1 MKFKEIITMDT
12 KPLDGYVRL
21 LTTTISMLLTII
33 LLFVTDPAKADSIT
47 QFVNALLIPAIPQIA
62 NIIFVIV
69 RTITDGQKITAK
81 KDLIL
86 AGVLPAAG
94 SGSTPP
100 QLPAP
105 RLNPAALATAPAA
118 PPYVPFDIG
127 AAIGAAEEQ
136 CRKDGVEVNPIS
148 RAFYFYPMVTR
159 FDLREVPRTERV
171 SEAKRLVDKAVDLFC
186 EAFKH
191 QTKLPKPP
199 TQVEAASYHTYMAKL
214 KKDYEKANGLTCSDT
229 TFEQLRNLISY
240 FNEIYAAQDGLAQLV
255 GKTVDFSIYGS
266 GAYTPT
272 QVGWD
277 YVKLL

>member
-1 MKFKEIITMDT
+1 METT
-12 KPLDGYVRL
+12 PLDGYKKIIVTI
-21 LTTTISMLLTII
+21 LTLIAGSLGLFIS
-33 LLFVTDPAKADSIT
+33 DPAKAQTIGR
-47 QFVNALLIPAIPQIA
+47 LLIDAIGPVAITLVGIIYTIVQGNIDKEKVKLNVIA
-62 NIIFVIV
+62 SAAKQSVENAVYPK
-69 RTITDGQKITAK
+69 TDGA
-81 KDLIL
+81 
-86 AGVLPAAG
+86 ASLPAA
-94 SGSTPP
+94 
-100 QLPAP
+100 AP
-105 RLNPAALATAPAA
+105 MVNPAALATAPAV
-118 PPYVPFDIG
+118 PPYTPFDIG
-127 AAIGAAEEQ
+127 AAVGAAEEQ

-148 RAFYFYPMVTR
+148 RAFYFYPFVTR

-199 TQVEAASYHTYMAKL
+199 TQLEAASYHTYMSKL

-240 FNEIYAAQDGLAQLV
+240 FNEIYAAQDGLAQLQ

>member
-1 MKFKEIITMDT
+1 MDT

-21 LTTTISMLLTII
+21 LTTTFSMLLTII
-33 LLFVTDPAKADSIT
+33 LLFVTDPAKAESIT

-81 KDLIL
+81 KELQL
-86 AGVLPAAG
+86 AGVLPVAT
-94 SGSTPP
+94 SGLAPA
-100 QLPAP
+100 QLPASVP
-105 RLNPAALATAPAA
+105 QVKQVNPAALATAPAA
-118 PPYVPFDIG
+118 APYIPFD
-127 AAIGAAEEQ
+127 IGAAEEQ

-159 FDLREVPRTERV
+159 FDLREVSRTERV

-186 EAFKH
+186 EAFKF

-214 KKDYEKANGLTCSDT
+214 KKEYEKANGLTCSDT

-240 FNEIYAAQDGLAQLV
+240 FNEIYAAQDGLSQLV

>member
-1 MKFKEIITMDT
+1 MDT

-21 LTTTISMLLTII
+21 LTTTISMVLTLI
-33 LLFVTDPAKADSIT
+33 LIFVTDPAKAESIT

-81 KDLIL
+81 KELQL
-86 AGVLPAAG
+86 AGVLPIAA
-94 SGSTPP
+94 SGSAPA
-100 QLPAP
+100 QLPVSP
-105 RLNPAALATAPAA
+105 QVRPINPAALATAPAA
-118 PPYVPFDIG
+118 APYIPFDIG
-127 AAIGAAEEQ
+127 AAVGAAEEQ

-148 RAFYFYPMVTR
+148 RAFYFYPQVTR
-159 FDLREVPRTERV
+159 FDLREVTRTERV
-171 SEAKRLVDKAVDLFC
+171 SEAKRLVDKSVDLFC
-186 EAFKH
+186 EAFKY

-214 KKDYEKANGLTCSDT
+214 KKEYEKANGLTCSDT